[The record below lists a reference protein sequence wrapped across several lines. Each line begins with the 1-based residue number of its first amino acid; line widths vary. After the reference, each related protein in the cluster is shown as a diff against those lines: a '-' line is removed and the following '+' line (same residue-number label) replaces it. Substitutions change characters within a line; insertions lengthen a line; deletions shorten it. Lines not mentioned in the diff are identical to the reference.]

1 MLAPAL
7 IYVIV
12 LAGIPFVLAIL
23 LSFSNA
29 AAGSLRFSF
38 VGLRNFLAILPDPLF
53 QRAVWNTVIITVVS
67 QVAVIILATVSAF
80 ILDADLPGRRVFRF
94 LRLLPWAVP
103 VSLAALAWVWIF
115 DSTFSIVNW
124 TLRFLGLLH
133 GWLYWFGDPTLALI
147 AIIIVQV
154 WRMFPFATVIILAG
168 LSGIPQ
174 DIARRPSWTAPGSG
188 GGFSRWT
195 SPCC

>member
-67 QVAVIILATVSAF
+67 QVAVIILA
-80 ILDADLPGRRVFRF
+80 
-94 LRLLPWAVP
+94 
-103 VSLAALAWVWIF
+103 
-115 DSTFSIVNW
+115 
-124 TLRFLGLLH
+124 
-133 GWLYWFGDPTLALI
+133 
-147 AIIIVQV
+147 
-154 WRMFPFATVIILAG
+154 G